1 MQNSFYDSQWQALAE
16 AAYALS
22 PHDHLHVVQLIHEYL
37 LTMARLSGLP
47 PTVVI
52 WGSARTDPADPCY
65 LAARET
71 ATLLARR
78 GYGILTG
85 GGPGIMEAA
94 NLGARE
100 GGAYSIGLPI
110 RLAREE
116 RPNAFLDVAIP
127 FTAFAPRKAMFLRIA
142 QAFVIFPGGMGTL
155 DELFEALAAIQTQK
169 LARRPIV
176 MYSGAFWDRLLTWM
190 RTTLIPAGTI
200 DAADLDL
207 VSVAET
213 PAEVVAQISQPR
225 LQQDGMRDENETETI
240 PPATFTPE
248 RVEAVP

>member
-22 PHDHLHVVQLIHEYL
+22 PHDHRHVVQLVHEYL
-37 LTMARLSGLP
+37 LTMTRLSGLP

-52 WGSARTDPADPCY
+52 WGSARTDPAAPCY

-100 GGAYSIGLPI
+100 GGTRSIGLPI

-116 RPNAFLDVAIP
+116 RPNAFLDVTLP
-127 FTAFAPRKAMFLRIA
+127 FTAFGPRKAMFLHTA

-155 DELFEALAAIQTQK
+155 DELFEALAAIQTQN

-176 MYSGAFWDRLLTWM
+176 LYGGAFWSGLLTWM
-190 RTTLIPAGTI
+190 RTTLVPAGTI

-213 PAEVVAQISQPR
+213 PAEVVVQISQPC
-225 LQQDGMRDENETETI
+225 LQQDRMRDGGEAETM
-240 PPATFTPE
+240 PPTTLTLDQ
-248 RVEAVP
+248 V